1 MAVSK
6 RLRHEVMRRDNHAC
20 RYCGA
25 TAPDV
30 KLTIDHVTPTALGGS
45 DEPSNLA
52 TACVDC
58 NAGKSA
64 TPPDAA
70 LVADVDQ
77 RAVRWAQAMQ
87 VVIERR
93 AGELAAE
100 RKRLAKFDRKWQ
112 SYPIAYPRD
121 ANWKNSVLRFLA
133 SGLDDQFLADAFD
146 TAIGNSRIPA
156 DDVWRYFCG
165 ICWREVDAIQK
176 ATRVLVDA
184 DPPAPEP
191 SPEARPSFDYMT
203 MFDEFLDAVI
213 RALGGTEQVVTFASR
228 TLWAAMPDAHAA
240 WYRALREPMALGE
253 DEVPED
259 IALAAAQ
266 EELSMVVARDMWEI
280 IQWRKSRDR
289 SLVADVEAST
299 HGS

>member
-1 MAVSK
+1 
-6 RLRHEVMRRDNHAC
+6 MRRDNHAC

-30 KLTIDHVTPTALGGS
+30 KLTIDHVTPTTLGGS
-45 DEPSNLA
+45 DDPSNLV
-52 TACVDC
+52 TACADC

-93 AGELAAE
+93 TGELAAE
-100 RKRLAKFDRKWQ
+100 RKRLARFDRKWQ
-112 SYPIAYPRD
+112 SYSIAFPRD

-133 SGLDDQFLADAFD
+133 AGLDDQFLADAAD

-156 DDVWRYFCG
+156 NDVWRYFCG

-176 ATRVLVDA
+176 ATRDLVDA
-184 DPPAPEP
+184 EPPAREP
-191 SPEARPSFDYMT
+191 SPDARPSFDYMA
-203 MFDEFLDAVI
+203 MFDEFLDEVI
-213 RALGGTEQVVTFASR
+213 TALGGTEQVVTFANR
-228 TLWAAMPDAHAA
+228 TLWDAMPDAHAA
-240 WYRALREPMALGE
+240 WNRALDEPMELGE

-259 IALAAAQ
+259 IALAAAR
-266 EELSMVVARDMWEI
+266 EELSMVVARDMWQVQ
-280 IQWRKSRDR
+280 QWRESRDR
-289 SLVADVEAST
+289 SLGVAVEGST